1 MVTVEDLEEQARQ
14 AGIRIAEIPLK
25 DGLMGYYAPDKKLIV
40 LSAALSA
47 RQKRSALA
55 HELQHALNKDQGC
68 GGRCGALEERHAR
81 EKTALTLI
89 NLADFKAAEYAYEGD
104 TYLMSRDLE
113 VTTQVLND
121 CRKIIARLA
130 QQQADNTYIKL

>member
-68 GGRCGALEERHAR
+68 GALEERHAR

-121 CRKIIARLA
+121 YRKIIARLA